1 MNRVIKFGIGFVTGR
16 QNICKLINSTYKQL
30 VEQVNKSDV
39 KIELTVF
46 ILFDM
51 NYQSITRNEFYDI
64 IPEVYKNI
72 NIKYITPED
81 IAEQKKVLIGKEI
94 LNKKQAELFFGH
106 GYAKGRNTIM
116 YYALKKKIDYLL
128 FWDDDEYPV
137 ACIKEENDDEIA
149 WEKQDNILKSINY
162 IKNADV
168 MIGYKCG
175 YVSPI
180 PYIELKEDINEN
192 LFKNYIE
199 AVSNEAIS
207 WNVIREQLVKYNGYR
222 YVTKKQLEESKEYEI
237 KYDGFGK
244 WVSGSP
250 LCLNFKHIDKIPSFY
265 NPEGARGEDAFFST
279 RLENVKVIQAPIY
292 HFHDAFLKYTCVLNE
307 KYPKKLRKIKMED
320 AQTAERFMKAS
331 VGWIRYK
338 PLFIYLTDKEHYAEK
353 IEKARQELIV
363 SIPEVNKLFVD
374 LDLNML
380 LDELEKFSKSVKK
393 DYDNYIKTEEAW
405 IKIKNSII

>member
-1 MNRVIKFGIGFVTGR
+1 MKGTIKFGVGFVTGR
-16 QNICKLINSTYKQL
+16 NNICKLINNTYKQL
-30 VEQVNKSDV
+30 VEQVIKSD
-39 KIELTVF
+39 KQIELTIF

-51 NYQSITRNEFYDI
+51 KYEYTTREDFYGL

-81 IAEQKKVLIGKEI
+81 IEEQKKTLIGKEI
-94 LNKKQAELFFGH
+94 LTKKEANLFFGH

-116 YYALKKKIDYLL
+116 YYALKKEMDYLL

-137 ACIKEENDDEIA
+137 ACIKEDNDEKIT
-149 WEKQDNILKSINY
+149 WEKQDNILKAINFT
-162 IKNADV
+162 KNADV
-168 MIGYKCG
+168 MMGHKCG

-180 PYIELKEDINEN
+180 PYVELKEDINEN

-207 WNVIREQLVKYNGYR
+207 WNSIREQLVKYNGYR
-222 YVTKKQLEESKEYEI
+222 YVTNAELEENKGHEI

-250 LCLNFKHIDKIPSFY
+250 LCLNFNHIDKIPSFY

-279 RLENVKVIQAPIY
+279 WLEDSKVVQAPLY
-292 HFHDAFLKYTCVLNE
+292 HFHDAFLKYTCLLNE

-331 VGWIRYK
+331 IGWIRYK
-338 PLFIYLTDKEHYAEK
+338 PLFIYLTDRKNYSDK
-353 IEKARQELIV
+353 INKTREELKV
-363 SIPEVNKLFVD
+363 SIPEVNKLFKD
-374 LDLNML
+374 LDLNIL
-380 LDELEKFSKSVKK
+380 LNELEKFNNSVKK
-393 DYDNYIKTEEAW
+393 DYDDYIKTEVAW
-405 IKIKNSII
+405 KKLKALL